1 MATDFANKSTVAEI
15 RARFDN
21 DVERFANLDTG
32 QQSTLDAPL
41 TLELITSAAQSV
53 NPTATSLLDL
63 GCGAGNYTLK
73 MLRKVPNQDCTLVD
87 LSLPMLQ
94 KAQERVAAETTGKVQ
109 IIQADMRELE
119 LVPEQFDIIL
129 AGAVLHHLRDEA
141 DWELVFSKLYQ
152 ALKPGGSF
160 WISDL
165 VSHGVEEVNG
175 MFRSKYGDYLES
187 VGGAA
192 YREHVLAYIEKE
204 DSPRPVSYQLE
215 LMKKVGFTRTE
226 VLHKNLCFAAF
237 GGVK

>member
-1 MATDFANKSTVAEI
+1 MATGYANKSTVEEI
-15 RARFDN
+15 RKRFDH

-53 NPTATSLLDL
+53 NPKATAMLDL

-73 MLRKVPNQDCTLVD
+73 ILSKIPNLSCTLVD

-94 KAQERVAAETTGKVQ
+94 KAQERVATETTGEVR
-109 IIQADMRELE
+109 IIQADMRDLNLAAEHY
-119 LVPEQFDIIL
+119 DIIL
-129 AGAVLHHLRDEA
+129 AGAALHHLRDDV
-141 DWELVFSKLYQ
+141 DWEMVFTKLYK

-165 VSHGVEEVNG
+165 VSHEVEEVDG
-175 MFRSKYGDYLES
+175 MFWSKYGDYLET

-215 LMKKVGFTRTE
+215 LMKQVGFTRTE

>member
-1 MATDFANKSTVAEI
+1 MTTGYANKSTVEEI
-15 RARFDN
+15 RERFDK
-21 DVERFANLDTG
+21 DVERFANLETG

-53 NPTATSLLDL
+53 NPAATTLLDL

-73 MLRKVPNQDCTLVD
+73 MLSKVPNLSCTLVD

-94 KAQERVAAETTGKVQ
+94 KAQERVTAETTGNIQIVQ
-109 IIQADMRELE
+109 SDMRELALE
-119 LVPEQFDIIL
+119 PEQYDIVL
-129 AGAVLHHLRDEA
+129 AGAVLHHLRDDA

-160 WISDL
+160 WVSDL
-165 VSHGVEEVNG
+165 VSHEVLEVNG
-175 MFRSKYGDYLES
+175 MFRGKYGDYLAS
-187 VGGAA
+187 VGGTA
-192 YREHVLAYIEKE
+192 YREQVLAYIEKE

-215 LMKKVGFTRTE
+215 LMKKVGFSQVE